1 MAKFIKQNI
10 ITSEIVELLAM
21 EQQFFAFSLI
31 IEGTTEKLLQFIMPL
46 QLIYNQNLGFIE
58 QKIKFLNTTE
68 RFKQ

>member
-1 MAKFIKQNI
+1 VAKFIKQNI